1 MRSRPII
8 AIDGPSGVGKSTV
21 ARGLAHELK
30 FDYIDTGALYRA
42 VAMLADQNGVSWEI
56 PSDLVEIIARH
67 RFTFDPQGNLSV
79 NGVKVGDEIR
89 TSHISSGASCI
100 ARYREI
106 RTSLLDVQRNIG
118 ADGGVVL
125 EGRDIGTV
133 VFKDAEMKFYLTASV
148 ATRAARR
155 HAELVAKGETIS
167 LQKVEDDQKR
177 RDKTDT
183 EREVSPLKKAT
194 DAKEINCDNLN
205 ALQVVNLIKSLVVAK
220 FPLTSM

>member
-30 FDYIDTGALYRA
+30 FNYIDTGSLYRA
-42 VAMLADQNGVSWEI
+42 VAMLADQDGVSWES
-56 PSDLVEIIARH
+56 PSNLVELIGKQ
-67 RFTFDPQGNLSV
+67 RFTFDHQGNLSV
-79 NGVKVGDEIR
+79 NNVKVGNEIR
-89 TSHISSGASCI
+89 TPHISSGASSI
-100 ARYREI
+100 AQYREI
-106 RTSLLDVQRNIG
+106 RSSLLDVQRNIG

-155 HAELVAKGETIS
+155 HAELVARGENIS
-167 LQKVEDDQKR
+167 LKQVEDDQKK

-205 ALQVVNLIKSLVVAK
+205 ALQVIELIKSIVVAK